1 MMDSDVKTLMP
12 RLLQLIR
19 SDLFT
24 FKNITSSVTLEAQ
37 ETDILDYP
45 AKWGVV
51 ISMLPLQFF
60 ELITSISDMVV
71 IEEFDKKYIR
81 NPKMCAYEKYGTTN
95 MWRPL
100 MILNK
105 CPNIMDFDFKYIRYY
120 NIEKF
125 SSILSVLISRVQDG

>member
-12 RLLQLIR
+12 NLLKLIR

-24 FKNITSSVTLEAQ
+24 FKNITSSVTLEAT
-37 ETDILDYP
+37 ETDILDNP
-45 AKWGVV
+45 AKWDVV
-51 ISMLPLQFF
+51 VSMLPLKFF
-60 ELITSISDMVV
+60 ELIESVNDMVS
-71 IEEFDKKYIR
+71 IEEFDEKYIR
-81 NPKMCAYEKYGTTN
+81 NPKKCAYEKYGTTN

-105 CPNIMDFDFKYIRYY
+105 CPTIMDFNFKYIRYY